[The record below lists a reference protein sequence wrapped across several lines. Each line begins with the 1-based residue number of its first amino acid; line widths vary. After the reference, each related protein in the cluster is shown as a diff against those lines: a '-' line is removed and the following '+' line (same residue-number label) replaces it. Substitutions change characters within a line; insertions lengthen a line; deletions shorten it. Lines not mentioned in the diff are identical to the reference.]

1 MKSPAKAVF
10 LEKRE
15 EEKEITLLPNT
26 IIARRQNKCSSPEPV
41 YKFIRRNNEPFN
53 DPVSVCLKRMISED
67 GDSLVL
73 ASVNGSEEDVVN
85 YELKLWP
92 CESDSGINFWQEQGI
107 FANIED

>member
-1 MKSPAKAVF
+1 MKSPDKAVF
-10 LEKRE
+10 LTKGE

-41 YKFIRRNNEPFN
+41 YKFIRCNNEPFN

-73 ASVNGSEEDVVN
+73 ASVNGSEEEVAN